1 MAKVVFGN
9 GIAAMSGKLG
19 GSVAARNKGG
29 AYLRTWVKPTNP
41 QTARQTAVRATL
53 ATNAQLWKDQTDAT
67 RAAWATW
74 ADANPVIDR
83 LGASIVLSGSQAF
96 GKVMNNRTNAGV
108 ALTPSV
114 TPAPTSFTADIL
126 DSTATLAPSA
136 GAGTVV
142 LVLGAGAAAGQVV
155 FFYASSPSSA
165 GVTNTNAAYRLLGN
179 VTLVGADII
188 AGTLDIGSLYT
199 DYFGAITAKAGLKI
213 AVAGEQFPNG
223 LLSSDQD
230 QSGIIAA

>member
-67 RAAWATW
+67 RTAWATW
-74 ADANPVIDR
+74 ADANPVLDR
-83 LGASIVLSGSQAF
+83 LGASIILSGSQAF

-108 ALTPSV
+108 ALDPTL
-114 TPAPTSFTADIL
+114 TPAPTSFTAAII
-126 DSTATLAPSA
+126 DSTAPLVAGA

-142 LVLGAGAAAGQVV
+142 LALGAGAAAGQVV
-155 FFYASSPSSA
+155 FVYASSPSSA
-165 GVTNTNAAYRLLGN
+165 GVTNTNAGYRLLGN
-179 VTLVGADII
+179 VTLVAGDIA
-188 AGTLDIGSLYT
+188 AGTVAISSLYT
-199 DYFGAITAKAGLKI
+199 DYFGAITAKQGLKI
-213 AVAGEQFPNG
+213 AVAGEEFLNG
-223 LLSSDQD
+223 LLSTDQD
-230 QSGIIAA
+230 QSGIIGA